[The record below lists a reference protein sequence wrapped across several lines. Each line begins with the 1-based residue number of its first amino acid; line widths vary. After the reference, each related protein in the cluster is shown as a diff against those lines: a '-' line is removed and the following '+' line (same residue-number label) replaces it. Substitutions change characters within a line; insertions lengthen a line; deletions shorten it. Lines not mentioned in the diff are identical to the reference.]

1 LDDYETYRRKT
12 AMTLEHTEIY
22 PNVYVYKNVLKD
34 PARMYEIMKESDLD
48 ADGRYVLGK
57 WDPWAHF
64 GTYTQVKDSS
74 QFDPELSQDE
84 RFIRE
89 KEFTEEVQKAYD
101 QVIMDYVEKTGISLP
116 ESWRFSGCSYSKYF
130 DQIDVMSNK
139 MTMQYHTDH
148 ITSQKDMP
156 GDKFFITCTMY
167 INDDYEGGDIE
178 FYVDGVLTNHKPSAG
193 DILVFPSTEPYF
205 HGVKT
210 IYNGEK
216 FFVRNFVM
224 YTFPGTKEW
233 LDNQLK
239 FGAYRWA
246 KEELKRIEH
255 DDPRNMRYL
264 VDGELAEYD
273 EVQKKVNQEAQ
284 KNETY

>member
-1 LDDYETYRRKT
+1 
-12 AMTLEHTEIY
+12 MTLEHTEIY
-22 PNVYVYKNVLKD
+22 PNVYVYRNVLKD
-34 PARMYEIMKESDLD
+34 PAKMYEIMKESELN
-48 ADGRYVLGK
+48 ADGKYVLGK

-74 QFDPELSQDE
+74 QFDSELSQDE

-101 QVIMDYVEKTGISLP
+101 QVIMDYVEKTGIALP

-156 GDKFFITCTMY
+156 GDKFYITCTMY

-178 FYVDGVLTNHKPSAG
+178 FYVDGVLTNHKPVAG
-193 DILVFPSTEPYF
+193 DIVVFPSTEPYF

-264 VDGELAEYD
+264 VNGELVEYD
-273 EVQKKVNQEAQ
+273 EVQKKANQEAQ

>member
-1 LDDYETYRRKT
+1 
-12 AMTLEHTEIY
+12 MTLEYNEIY
-22 PNVYVYKNVLKD
+22 PNVYVYKNVLKN
-34 PARMYEIMKESDLD
+34 PARMYEIMKESELD
-48 ADGRYVLGK
+48 ADGKYVLNK

-74 QFDPELSQDE
+74 QWDKSLVDDE
-84 RFIRE
+84 RFIKE

-101 QVIMDYVEKTGISLP
+101 QVIMDYVEKTGIQLP
-116 ESWRFSGCSYSKYF
+116 DSWRFSGCSYSKYF

-167 INDDYEGGDIE
+167 INDDYEGGDLE
-178 FYVDGVLTNHKPSAG
+178 FYVDGVLTNLKPVAG
-193 DILVFPSTEPYF
+193 DIVVFPSTEPYY

-246 KEELKRIEH
+246 KQEFERIEH
-255 DDPRNMRYL
+255 DDPRNMKYL
-264 VDGELAEYD
+264 VNGAPAEYD
-273 EVQKKVNQEAQ
+273 EVQKNATQENK
-284 KNETY
+284 KNESY

>member
-1 LDDYETYRRKT
+1 
-12 AMTLEHTEIY
+12 MNLEHIEIY
-22 PNVYVYKNVLKD
+22 PNVYVYRNVLKD
-34 PARMYEIMKESDLD
+34 PQKMYEIMKESELD
-48 ADGRYVLGK
+48 GNGKYVLNT

-74 QFDPELSQDE
+74 QFDQSLINTE

-89 KEFTEEVQKAYD
+89 KEFTQEVQAAYD
-101 QVIMDYVEKTGISLP
+101 KVILDYVEKTGTQLP

-130 DQIDVMSNK
+130 DQIDTLSNK

-156 GDKFFITCTMY
+156 GEKFFITCTMY
-167 INDDYEGGDIE
+167 INDDYDGGDIE
-178 FYVDGVLTNHKPSAG
+178 FFVNGDLINHKPQAG
-193 DILVFPSTEPYF
+193 DILVFPSTEPYY

-246 KEELKRIEH
+246 KKEFERIEYE
-255 DDPRNMRYL
+255 DPRNMKYL
-264 VDGELAEYD
+264 VNGIPTEYD
-273 EVQKKVNQEAQ
+273 DVQKMANI
-284 KNETY
+284 KNEVKNESY